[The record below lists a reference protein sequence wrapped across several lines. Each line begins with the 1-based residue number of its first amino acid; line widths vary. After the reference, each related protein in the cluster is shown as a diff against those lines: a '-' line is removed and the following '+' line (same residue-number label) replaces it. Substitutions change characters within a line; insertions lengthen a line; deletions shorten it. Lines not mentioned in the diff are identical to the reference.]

1 LEDAYISFDALVN
14 DNKDKVKIAS
24 IDSIIYGFFQE
35 YKEYS
40 GEKLEIVNNKATK
53 YNFLNQAIVKIKEK
67 YPKVQYIDLSFAN
80 FLLDEIEWIKSCN
93 IRELEE
99 YQSTDRI
106 GRTVQNQKDIPQK
119 IAKNSET
126 RKAIFE
132 LMQLYTSLLKEN
144 GLVDFKDMALIV
156 LDYLKANEHKIT
168 KYTHII
174 IDESQDLT
182 KVQLEILKLLYNSE
196 KSYSSIMFIVDTA
209 QSIYTHSWL
218 VRGRSF
224 ASIGFDMT
232 GKSYTLSKNYRTTV
246 QIANLA
252 YSLIEKTPEI
262 IEDENFVKPALIDK
276 QGPLPV
282 LKIFQTEEQE
292 AEFVYNEIVNNLAFE
307 FQLKDIAVICKN
319 KKYLESFYNYVSSKG
334 LKAIF
339 LNSDSG
345 ENFEE
350 EGIRLIT
357 MHSIKGLEFKV
368 VFIIGLNSNIIPYSS
383 CEDNEV
389 AKLQETTDKKLFY
402 VGMTRANERLYL
414 CCSRKPSKFLSE
426 LNTKLLRIDSKCNLR
441 SFYKLR
447 IDDYRYINKI
457 RDIYCKEEEVRQWL
471 INELIE
477 TYKYPEELIDVEY
490 RINVFS
496 KPAFVDVVVF
506 RYDSN
511 KEKVPFIIFEVK
523 PYLSG
528 IGQGA
533 EQLKSYL
540 NVVPRCS
547 FGVVTDGNSILIF
560 DSRFEIVDD
569 FPHFD
574 ISMLPSQIEEY
585 EVVDFRRSKTY
596 RLRKL
601 VDTGHIDLVQDGH
614 LIEIKSEDVLKIN
627 LYEKVAAGT
636 PVETSDEAIGKVA
649 LPTSI
654 ISDPERYFA
663 IKVKGDSMVE
673 ANIKDGD
680 IAIVQK
686 CNTAENR
693 DIVIAWLDGEITV
706 KRFCKMGS
714 TVLLIPENS
723 KYEPINIKE
732 GELRIVGKVVGVIRK
747 KR

>member
-1 LEDAYISFDALVN
+1 MFHLALYYV
-14 DNKDKVKIAS
+14 S
-24 IDSIIYGFFQE
+24 IFYCFQNPTDCLFF
-35 YKEYS
+35 YHMS
-40 GEKLEIVNNKATK
+40 
-53 YNFLNQAIVKIKEK
+53 
-67 YPKVQYIDLSFAN
+67 
-80 FLLDEIEWIKSCN
+80 LLDKYFYYVESTIQYLSC
-93 IRELEE
+93 
-99 YQSTDRI
+99 
-106 GRTVQNQKDIPQK
+106 
-119 IAKNSET
+119 
-126 RKAIFE
+126 
-132 LMQLYTSLLKEN
+132 
-144 GLVDFKDMALIV
+144 
-156 LDYLKANEHKIT
+156 
-168 KYTHII
+168 
-174 IDESQDLT
+174 
-182 KVQLEILKLLYNSE
+182 
-196 KSYSSIMFIVDTA
+196 
-209 QSIYTHSWL
+209 
-218 VRGRSF
+218 
-224 ASIGFDMT
+224 
-232 GKSYTLSKNYRTTV
+232 
-246 QIANLA
+246 
-252 YSLIEKTPEI
+252 
-262 IEDENFVKPALIDK
+262 
-276 QGPLPV
+276 
-282 LKIFQTEEQE
+282 
-292 AEFVYNEIVNNLAFE
+292 
-307 FQLKDIAVICKN
+307 
-319 KKYLESFYNYVSSKG
+319 
-334 LKAIF
+334 
-339 LNSDSG
+339 
-345 ENFEE
+345 
-350 EGIRLIT
+350 
-357 MHSIKGLEFKV
+357 V

-614 LIEIKSEDVLKIN
+614 LIEIKSEDVLTIN

-673 ANIKDGD
+673 ANIKDRD